1 MHYPTVTFRT
11 QDFLTEEEFNSFKE
25 LSKKFYDTKQEIEA
39 KIRQSERYKIFT
51 NALGYNSDR
60 NRIWQ
65 GINLVVTFN
74 VPTDYVP
81 TQVSFID
88 PKTLNQLLNGPLLTD
103 EEKRELLKQQKIFP
117 NDLTIQPEVSPVE
130 ES

>member
-1 MHYPTVTFRT
+1 MYYPKVTFRA

-60 NRIWQ
+60 DRIWQ

-74 VPTDYVP
+74 IPTDYVP
-81 TQVSFID
+81 TQVPYID
-88 PKTLNQLLNGPLLTD
+88 PKVLNQLLNSKLLTD
-103 EEKRELLKQQKIFP
+103 AEKRDLLKQQKILP
-117 NDLTIQPEVSPVE
+117 NDNVPKST
-130 ES
+130 ESE